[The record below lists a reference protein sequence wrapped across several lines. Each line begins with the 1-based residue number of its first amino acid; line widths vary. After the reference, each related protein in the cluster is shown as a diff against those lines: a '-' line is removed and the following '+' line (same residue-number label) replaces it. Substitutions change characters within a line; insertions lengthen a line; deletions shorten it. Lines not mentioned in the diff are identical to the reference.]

1 LTARRNVTPLCLAP
15 VTAKYGAA
23 TLKPS

>member
-1 LTARRNVTPLCLAP
+1 LTARRSATPLCLAP